1 MDLITLAEVSGNIS
15 ILGYGLAALGP
26 AIGMG
31 MIAGK
36 SVEGVARQPEA
47 AGRIQTMM
55 FIGLGMVELL
65 GLLGF
70 IAFIMG

>member
-15 ILGYGLAALGP
+15 MLGYGLAALGP
-26 AIGMG
+26 SIGMG
-31 MIAGK
+31 LIAGK
-36 SVEGVARQPEA
+36 AVEGVARQPEA